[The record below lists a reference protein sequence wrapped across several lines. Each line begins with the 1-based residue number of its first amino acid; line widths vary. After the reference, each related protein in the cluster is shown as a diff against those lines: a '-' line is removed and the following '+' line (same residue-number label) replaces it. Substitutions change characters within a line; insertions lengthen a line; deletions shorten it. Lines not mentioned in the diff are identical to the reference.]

1 MTDSST
7 AKPDE
12 EIVVTTTETEE
23 GAVKEVD
30 ANTAESSDADEG
42 AKQPASLLDAVKSA
56 LKDPEADAAKTG
68 ATGESPNSEAGEKE
82 SASTTSE
89 ADKKAAEEEPP
100 PFHTHPRWKKLVQ
113 ERDTLRS
120 DLERISKENG
130 QQKEVVQR
138 FEGFTNAVK
147 QAGLNADDVNNG
159 FEIMR
164 LMKSDPLK
172 AWEKLQPYVEVLS
185 QFAGEKLPADLQ
197 KKVDDGVVDVDV
209 AKELARTRSQT
220 HFASERD
227 KEREQQTTQAEQQR
241 RIDGH
246 VNAVSGAITAWENQ
260 WKEHDPDY
268 QKKQPLVADKILAL
282 MNVEGYPRSTEAATD
297 LAKRAKEAVEK
308 QLGNLIPK
316 RAEVRTVTGGS
327 SAKSVTKQPGSMREA
342 IANAARATT

>member
-1 MTDSST
+1 MMTDSST

-12 EIVVTTTETEE
+12 ETAVTTAETEE
-23 GAVKEVD
+23 GKVEGVD
-30 ANTAESSDADEG
+30 ANTAASSDADEG
-42 AKQPASLLDAVKSA
+42 AKQPASLLEAVKSA
-56 LKDPEADAAKTG
+56 LKDSETDAEKKD
-68 ATGESPNSEAGEKE
+68 ATEESPDSKAGEKE
-82 SASTTSE
+82 SASTASKAE
-89 ADKKAAEEEPP
+89 KAAEEEPP

-113 ERDTLRS
+113 ERDTLKS
-120 DLERISKENG
+120 DFEKLKTESG

-138 FEGFTNAVK
+138 FEGFTSAVK

-172 AWEKLQPYVEVLS
+172 AWEKLQPYVDALS

-197 KKVDDGVVDVDV
+197 KKVDDGVMDVDS

-220 HFASERD
+220 HFVSERD
-227 KEREQQTTQAEQQR
+227 KERDQQNSQAASQR
-241 RIDGH
+241 RIDSH
-246 VNAVSGAITAWENQ
+246 VNAVSGAITAWEND
-260 WKEHDPDY
+260 WKAHDPDY

-282 MNVEGYPRSTEAATD
+282 MNVEGYPKSMEAATD

-308 QLGNLIPK
+308 QLGNLMPK
-316 RAEVRTVTGGS
+316 KAEVRTVTGGS

-342 IANAARATT
+342 IANAARAAT